1 CARGGE
7 GPYSGRYYYHASLD
21 VW

>member
-1 CARGGE
+1 CARGE
-7 GPYSGRYYYHASLD
+7 GPYSGRYYYHDSLD

>member
-7 GPYSGRYYYHASLD
+7 GPHSGRYYYHDSLD